1 MSKLYNRARMTI
13 TSTGTGS
20 VSLGVAVAGYQTF
33 SSAGAQNN
41 DVVSYTIEDGLNWE
55 IGTGTYNSVAGT
67 LSRTVTQSYNGTTYG
82 TTAISV
88 TTNAQV
94 FISALAA
101 DLQYGTSAYNL
112 VQLDSNAK
120 IPALDGSQITN
131 LNVGN
136 AASGTLSVSRGG
148 TGISSFGTGVATA
161 LGNNTNA
168 ASGLAVLNGS
178 GSLAVGQGGTGLTSL
193 TAGYIPYASSSSA
206 FSFSN
211 LYSDG
216 SNLGLGVTPST
227 WNTGVIALQSAYGV
241 IAGNLQANIV
251 QNANYNSGW
260 VYTATAAATQYQQT
274 SGQHRWYN
282 APSGTA
288 NAAISFTQAMTL
300 DASGNLGIGTGSST
314 ISARLDVSNSGK
326 IHIGDY
332 PSSYGQMFI
341 SAGVT
346 ARIQFGDQST
356 SSSYSLAFGNGSQSS
371 PNDLMILSGSGNL
384 AVGLT
389 PSSYST
395 GRAIEVGK
403 AGNGMWSF
411 AEGEMYYTT
420 SAPYIGG
427 GWVYGSA
434 TKKPAMISLGESTGL
449 VRIYTCTT
457 TGIVGSALS
466 WTSGPYVANG
476 GTSWTTAS
484 DERLK
489 DIIEPITNGLN
500 KISQLRSVIGKFKT
514 DSEGTRRAFL
524 IAQDVQK
531 VLPEAVEDS
540 KPDELGL
547 NYSDIIPLL
556 VSAIKELAANVQAL
570 EAKVA

>member
-13 TSTGTGS
+13 TSTGTGAL
-20 VSLGVAVAGYQTF
+20 SLGVAVAGYQTF

-168 ASGLAVLNGS
+168 ASGLAVLNSS
-178 GSLAVGQGGTGLTSL
+178 GALAVGQGGTGLTSL

-216 SNLGLGVTPST
+216 SNLGLGVTPSAWSGIKSLDIGKSGSFYGDGIVIT
-227 WNTGVIALQSAYGV
+227 WTSGLT
-241 IAGNLQANIV
+241 
-251 QNANYNSGW
+251 QNAYYNSGW
-260 VYTATAAATQYQQT
+260 KYRYSSIAAQRYEISNNSHQWYIDAA
-274 SGQHRWYN
+274 SGG
-282 APSGTA
+282 GTA
-288 NAAISFTQAMTL
+288 GGTITFTQAMTL
-300 DASGNLGIGTGSST
+300 DASGNLGIGTT
-314 ISARLDVSNSGK
+314 
-326 IHIGDY
+326 
-332 PSSYGQMFI
+332 
-341 SAGVT
+341 
-346 ARIQFGDQST
+346 
-356 SSSYSLAFGNGSQSS
+356 
-371 PNDLMILSGSGNL
+371 
-384 AVGLT
+384 T
-389 PSSYST
+389 PSSYTTRCAAVASLDYGASFTAVSNSSAANWARIDLKNVNVATNTYLYKDQSGLMGLFNEGAHAMTFGTNNTERMRIDSSGNLLVGQTSVTNTAKLCLTQATAYASNTYNTVAST
-395 GRAIEVGK
+395 VGTSTVYNQQQSTSVSTT
-403 AGNGMWSF
+403 ATVILTPNLYASFCVVFGSDGTNRFMDLIIGGLGNGTIGVVSSF
-411 AEGEMYYTT
+411 SVAGSPAARTYSQSGSTYRLAMASGTYTVQV
-420 SAPYIGG
+420 A
-427 GWVYGSA
+427 
-434 TKKPAMISLGESTGL
+434 
-449 VRIYTCTT
+449 
-457 TGIVGSALS
+457 ALS
-466 WTSGPYVANG
+466 MNG
-476 GTSWTTAS
+476 
-484 DERLK
+484 
-489 DIIEPITNGLN
+489 
-500 KISQLRSVIGKFKT
+500 
-514 DSEGTRRAFL
+514 
-524 IAQDVQK
+524 
-531 VLPEAVEDS
+531 
-540 KPDELGL
+540 
-547 NYSDIIPLL
+547 
-556 VSAIKELAANVQAL
+556 
-570 EAKVA
+570 